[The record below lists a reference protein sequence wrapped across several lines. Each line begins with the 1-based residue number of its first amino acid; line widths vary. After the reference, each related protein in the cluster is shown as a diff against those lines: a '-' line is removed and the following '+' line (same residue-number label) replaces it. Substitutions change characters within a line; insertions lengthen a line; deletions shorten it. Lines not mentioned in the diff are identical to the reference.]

1 LSSLERL
8 DGARL
13 RAALS
18 PLRETD
24 SNSHIVV
31 VA

>member
-1 LSSLERL
+1 LRKRF
-8 DGARL
+8 DGSRP

-31 VA
+31 VE